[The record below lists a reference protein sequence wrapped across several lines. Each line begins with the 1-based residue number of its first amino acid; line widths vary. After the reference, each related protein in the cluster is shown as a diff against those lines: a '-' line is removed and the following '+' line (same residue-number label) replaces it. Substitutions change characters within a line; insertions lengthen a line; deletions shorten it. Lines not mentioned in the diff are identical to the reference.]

1 MHSHREICRLITNP
15 NTSVGRGFA
24 VAVQILILV
33 SLFSFALSTTPNIP
47 PKLKAFLWWEQF
59 AVIVLFTIE
68 YAIRLLAAPNK
79 AKYVFSFFGLI
90 DLMSILP
97 FYIQM
102 GVDLRG
108 LRAIRL
114 VHIFQILKLGRYSQA
129 IQRFHRAFLL
139 SKEQIALFFSITG
152 ILLFIA
158 AVGIYYFER
167 DAQPEKFVSVFH
179 SLWWSVI
186 TLTTVGYGDIYP
198 ITIGGRLFTVVVLM
212 VGIGIVAIPAAI
224 VTSALSQAQNFEREE
239 SEAAGKSL
247 DDTGRYAR
255 FLQEIRS
262 EPGSGKSP
270 RAVQLIVEKLRRRQ
284 LRLALAESCTGGLV
298 AARLT
303 SIAGASD
310 VLCGSMVSYRDL
322 TKREWLG
329 ISATGLEKF
338 SSVSREITHAMAIA
352 VLAETPEASLA
363 AAVTGHLGPDAP
375 PELDGALFVA
385 VVFRDPD
392 SNGDRTLIEDQ
403 YRLVASPR
411 VARQAEAADF
421 VLRQIDKSL
430 DTETLS

>member
-59 AVIVLFTIE
+59 AVILLFTIE
-68 YAIRLLAAPNK
+68 YAIRLFAAPNK
-79 AKYVFSFFGLI
+79 AKYIFSFFGLI

-97 FYIQM
+97 FYVQM

-114 VHIFQILKLGRYSQA
+114 VHIFQILKLGRYSRA

-198 ITIGGRLFTVVVLM
+198 VTIGGRLFTVVVLM
-212 VGIGIVAIPAAI
+212 VGIGIVAVPAAI
-224 VTSALSQAQNFEREE
+224 VTSALSQAQNLEREE
-239 SEAAGKSL
+239 SEATAKSL
-247 DDTGRYAR
+247 DD
-255 FLQEIRS
+255 
-262 EPGSGKSP
+262 
-270 RAVQLIVEKLRRRQ
+270 RADMRDFCRKY
-284 LRLALAESCTGGLV
+284 
-298 AARLT
+298 
-303 SIAGASD
+303 
-310 VLCGSMVSYRDL
+310 VLNR
-322 TKREWLG
+322 
-329 ISATGLEKF
+329 
-338 SSVSREITHAMAIA
+338 
-352 VLAETPEASLA
+352 
-363 AAVTGHLGPDAP
+363 AAVK
-375 PELDGALFVA
+375 V
-385 VVFRDPD
+385 
-392 SNGDRTLIEDQ
+392 
-403 YRLVASPR
+403 R
-411 VARQAEAADF
+411 VRF
-421 VLRQIDKSL
+421 N
-430 DTETLS
+430 